1 MTEHDTSDLP
11 QENRQMRGIL
21 VTPNNPDITGGFF
34 GTAHIE
40 RAFGFRKR
48 LDAASI
54 GNGGPSLAGTSALT
68 GAA

>member
-1 MTEHDTSDLP
+1 
-11 QENRQMRGIL
+11 MRGIL